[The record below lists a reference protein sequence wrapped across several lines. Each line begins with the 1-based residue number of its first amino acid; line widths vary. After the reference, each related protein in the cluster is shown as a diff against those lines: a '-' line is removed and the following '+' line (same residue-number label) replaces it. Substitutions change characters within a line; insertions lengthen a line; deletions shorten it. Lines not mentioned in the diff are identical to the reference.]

1 MNRVPASDRAPS
13 AEIERKRESQIVEV
27 FVRLW
32 KEKPLATVG
41 GFIVIFMVLVGLSA
55 DLISPYPMD
64 QMNLRKILQGP
75 SLSHP
80 FGTDEIGRD
89 LLSRMIFGARISLMV
104 GIIGSVYATIVSTAI
119 GIFSGYFGGRFDMIV
134 QRFVDSWMSFPD
146 LFLALA
152 MLAVLGPGIPQ
163 VIIVIGL
170 LYAISGSRIIRGA
183 VISTKENVYVQA
195 AEAIGSPTTRIMIRH
210 ILPNVMAPVIIL
222 LTTRMASMILVEAT
236 LSFLGYGIPPPQ
248 SSWGG
253 LLSGAGRQYMLQNP
267 WMALWPGLALSVVV
281 YGINMLGDGIRDI
294 LDPRLRGGVERYS

>member
-1 MNRVPASDRAPS
+1 MRESPASSGAPPQDFG
-13 AEIERKRESQIVEV
+13 ERRHSP
-27 FVRLW
+27 FVQTLIRLW
-32 KEKPLATVG
+32 KEKPLASFG
-41 GFIVIFMVLVGLSA
+41 GVIVVLMVLVGVFAEPLA
-55 DLISPYPMD
+55 PHPMD
-64 QMNLRKILQGP
+64 KMNLREILQGP
-75 SLSHP
+75 SWDHP

-104 GIIGSVYATIVSTAI
+104 GIVGSVYATILSTVI
-119 GIFSGYFGGRFDMIV
+119 GLLSGYFGGRFDMLV

-183 VISTKENVYVQA
+183 VLTTKENVYVQA
-195 AEAIGSPTTRIMIRH
+195 AEAIGSPTSRIMVRH
-210 ILPNVMAPVIIL
+210 ILPNVMAPIIIL

-267 WMALWPGLALSVVV
+267 WIALWPGLALSIVV

>member
-1 MNRVPASDRAPS
+1 MNQVPTSDRVPS
-13 AEIERKRESQIVEV
+13 AEIGRKRESQIAEV

-32 KEKPLATVG
+32 REKPLATIG

-64 QMNLRKILQGP
+64 QMNLREILQGP

-119 GIFSGYFGGRFDMIV
+119 GLLSGYFGGRFDMVV

-210 ILPNVMAPVIIL
+210 ILPNVMAPIIIL

-236 LSFLGYGIPPPQ
+236 LSFLGYGIPPPE

-267 WMALWPGLALSVVV
+267 WMALWPGVALSVVV